1 MSTPRDPRIRLIDI
15 RDEPLSVD
23 EVMQAVRDDR
33 AGGIALFVGQVRS
46 QDQGLGVQQLDY
58 TAHPTAVEELAR
70 VAAEVLTEEVT
81 AIAAIHR
88 IGTLRVGDLAVVV
101 AAAAPHRGDALT
113 VCSAMIDTLKHQVP
127 IWKHQAFSDGT
138 DEWVGLP

>member
-1 MSTPRDPRIRLIDI
+1 LIDI

-33 AGGIALFVGQVRS
+33 AGGVAVFVGQVRS
-46 QDQGLGVQQLDY
+46 EDQGQGVLQLDY
-58 TAHPTAVEELAR
+58 TAHPSAVDELRA
-70 VAAEVLTEEVT
+70 VAAEVLTDEIT
-81 AIAAIHR
+81 GIAAIHR

-113 VCSAMIDTLKHQVP
+113 VCSAMIDTLKHRVP